1 MAPIQSQ
8 GSLKMEGRRKGIRVS
23 ERDVTMKRLSERCY
37 FLALKGKN
45 GTSRS

>member
-1 MAPIQSQ
+1 MQSQ
-8 GSLKMEGRRKGIRVS
+8 GSLKMEEGRRKGIRVS